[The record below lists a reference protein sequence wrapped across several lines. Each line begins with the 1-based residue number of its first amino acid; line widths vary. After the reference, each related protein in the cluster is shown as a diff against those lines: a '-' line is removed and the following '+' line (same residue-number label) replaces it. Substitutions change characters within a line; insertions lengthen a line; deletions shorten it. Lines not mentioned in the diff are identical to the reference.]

1 MNTQLFETCF
11 PGSLLLDINGHR
23 IDEYLTNITSNTSNP
38 LSTINFLK
46 NLTQHRWLP
55 INGSVMTNVSLLS
68 AFGKNVTSTD
78 DEQML
83 AFILRIFRSVI
94 SMFGLLG
101 NVLMLSFLS
110 RKRLSL
116 SGEGADRTVHNG
128 LTALAVSDLLFC
140 LILVPYGFVKNDRF
154 AFASRNFHL
163 IYVTYSTAFVNFFI
177 LTSTWLTVVMASSR
191 YMAICHPF
199 RARHLRGAKGT
210 RVSLAVVGLC
220 SFIFNLPR
228 LFINQIEPLE
238 CSDGNNMYLRMPGL
252 LAANSRAHTVYIWMH
267 FLVGI
272 LIPLTVLAFCN
283 ICLIK
288 VLHESNIVRRQYRVS
303 AAHIDSN
310 YRITSILVTIVVMY
324 IVLVSPAEI
333 LLFIQDRFLPDKTSA
348 PALVLA
354 VEVTNLLQMIN
365 FSSNFVLYFILNSSH
380 RHLISNRSYVGC
392 LQCQDPVEDP
402 EEFFELQRLNQTG
415 KTNIGLPSVR
425 CPSLRPLKTREVINV
440 MSI

>member
-1 MNTQLFETCF
+1 MDLQLFEICF
-11 PGSLLLDINGHR
+11 PGNLLLDRIGHR
-23 IDEYLTNITSNTSNP
+23 LDEYITNITTNHTNRLTNINVP
-38 LSTINFLK
+38 K
-46 NLTQHRWLP
+46 NITQHRWPLA
-55 INGSVMTNVSLLS
+55 NGSLMTNVSSLS
-68 AFGKNVTSTD
+68 AFSKNVTSTD
-78 DEQML
+78 EEQML
-83 AFILRIFRSVI
+83 AFVLRIFRSVI

-116 SGEGADRTVHNG
+116 SCEGADRTVHNG

-140 LILVPYGFVKNDRF
+140 LILVPYGFVTNDQF
-154 AFASRNFHL
+154 AFASVNFHL

-191 YMAICHPF
+191 YMAICQPF
-199 RARHLRGAKGT
+199 KARYLIGAKGT
-210 RVSLAVVGLC
+210 RVSLAGVGLC

-238 CSDGNNMYLRMPGL
+238 CYDGDYMYLRMSGL
-252 LAANSRAHTVYIWMH
+252 LAANSRAHTVYIWIH
-267 FLVGI
+267 LLVGI
-272 LIPLTVLAFCN
+272 LVPLTVLAFCN

-288 VLHESNIVRRQYRVS
+288 VLHESNKVRRQYRV
-303 AAHIDSN
+303 AVAHIDSN
-310 YRITSILVTIVVMY
+310 YRITSILVTIVIMY

-348 PALVLA
+348 PALILA

-380 RHLISNRSYVGC
+380 RHILSDRSYITC
-392 LQCQDPVEDP
+392 LQCHDLDEDP
-402 EEFFELQRLNQTG
+402 EELFDLQRLNQTG
-415 KTNIGLPSVR
+415 KTNLGLPSWHY
-425 CPSLRPLKTREVINV
+425 PSNPADNLTNPKSTNT
-440 MSI
+440 